1 LRLQSRDGYNGFG
14 KTPVI
19 PSKGGHVQEHLK
31 MYDEDLVKE
40 IMISTALC
48 VQELLMDDPQ
58 ARQDDVFDFVES
70 NFKHIITETLR
81 AERERE
87 PAENGESPGMEDPG
101 FPEEL

>member
-1 LRLQSRDGYNGFG
+1 M
-14 KTPVI
+14 
-19 PSKGGHVQEHLK
+19 QEHLK

-58 ARQDDVFDFVES
+58 ARQDDVFDFVET
-70 NFKHIITETLR
+70 NFRHIIVETLR

-87 PAENGESPGMEDPG
+87 TADTEETPGVEDPG